1 MIYVF
6 ILFSDQLCISRCW
19 VTSTATRLCSAF
31 PLATPCSH
39 LSSPAAAGGGVVL
52 SLTRHLETSLVTP
65 MSLSRDW
72 WPLPGHVTQLPHL
85 SYSPESDYS
94 SSAVLALALD
104 TATLQYRRRHGQL
117 TAHDVAPGLVTN
129 GRRVA
134 TIGLD
139 MPMQMSHSPTEYFE
153 SSLLSHLTPLARVTR
168 VQWLQHRPRHPAP
181 PSSVS
186 EA

>member
-1 MIYVF
+1 MEMLGDEYSHKALLSF
-6 ILFSDQLCISRCW
+6 P
-19 VTSTATRLCSAF
+19 TAPAMFPSEVSSA
-31 PLATPCSH
+31 AE
-39 LSSPAAAGGGVVL
+39 AGARVAVL

-72 WPLPGHVTQLPHL
+72 WPLPGHVTQIPHL